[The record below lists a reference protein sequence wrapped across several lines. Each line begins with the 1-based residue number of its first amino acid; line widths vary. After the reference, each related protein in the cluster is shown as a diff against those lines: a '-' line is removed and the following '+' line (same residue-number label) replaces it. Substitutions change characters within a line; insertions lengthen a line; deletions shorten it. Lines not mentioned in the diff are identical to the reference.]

1 MNQYDSIFNS
11 QETLAD
17 SLSPE
22 EGVAAIAII
31 TALSDAK
38 VSDIDVDY
46 LISLLWDTEL
56 FDDYSDEE
64 MSEMIDQLFVLAK
77 QGSLGA
83 LFNAAYDCLPDELLL
98 DAYAVGVMMVI
109 DESGTISA
117 ERRMYLKEL
126 QIGLELEDD
135 EAQQIID
142 EVVTSF
148 SEDEEY
154 DEDVEEYDE
163 DDEYDE
169 DVEEYDENDEN
180 DVASDSVY
188 VYESR
193 SGNFTVAVPVDPE
206 KGGKIDE
213 QDGIVKFSDNFGRFV
228 RIDYYP
234 FSDLDLEKLESVGQE
249 EYLRSTL
256 VDDYVAQ
263 TIIPNVQHSKVEHTE
278 YLEDEEAYFVV
289 VDMPQGSTIYKEQ
302 NGEPPMRL
310 DALRGLMSLIVDD
323 FWYIISCQRTIA
335 EGETL
340 EPMEQEIE
348 GLKDQLLDFIDTV
361 EFT

>member
-11 QETLAD
+11 EQTLAD

-22 EGVAAIAII
+22 EGVAAVAII

-38 VSDIDVDY
+38 VSEIDVDY
-46 LISLLWDTEL
+46 LISLLWGTEL
-56 FDDYSDEE
+56 FDDYSDAE
-64 MSEMIDQLFVLAK
+64 MSEMIDGLFDLAE

-109 DESGTISA
+109 DESGTIVA

-148 SEDEEY
+148 SEDEDYDEEEYEEEEYEEDEDEEDY
-154 DEDVEEYDE
+154 DEDYQ
-163 DDEYDE
+163 
-169 DVEEYDENDEN
+169 EN
-180 DVASDSVY
+180 VASDSIY

-193 SGNFTVAVPVDPE
+193 AGNFTVAVPVDPE

-213 QDGIVKFSDNFGRFV
+213 QDGIVKFSDHFGRLV

-234 FSDLDLEKLESVGQE
+234 FSEKEVEKLESVGQE

-256 VDDYVAQ
+256 ADDYVAQ
-263 TIIPNVQHSKVEHTE
+263 TIIANVQHSKVEHTE

-289 VDMPQGSTIYKEQ
+289 VDIPQGSTIAKQQ
-302 NGEPPMRL
+302 NGEPSMRL
-310 DALRGLMSLIVDD
+310 DALRGLMSFIVDD
-323 FWYIISCQRTIA
+323 FLYIVSCQRTIA
-335 EGETL
+335 EGEAL
-340 EPMEQEIE
+340 DPMEQEIE
-348 GLKDQLLDFIDTV
+348 GLKDQILDFIDTV